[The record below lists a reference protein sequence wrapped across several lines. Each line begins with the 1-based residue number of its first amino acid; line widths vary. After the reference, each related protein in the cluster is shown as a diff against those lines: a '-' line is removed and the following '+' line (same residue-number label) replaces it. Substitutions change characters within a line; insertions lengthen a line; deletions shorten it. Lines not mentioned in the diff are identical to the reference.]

1 MTSGQ
6 IRSKIE
12 RELNVGDSA
21 IEIETFFKRSGLEYS
36 FNKYRKPNNNYS
48 AILRTGKS
56 NYHAITIRIYVDEK
70 KKFLYAEVRDSY
82 TFL

>member
-6 IRSKIE
+6 VRSKIE

-21 IEIETFFKRSGLEYS
+21 IEIEAFFKRFELEYS
-36 FNKYRKPNNNYS
+36 FNDLRKPNNHYS
-48 AILRTGKS
+48 AIIRKGKS
-56 NYHAITIRIYVDEK
+56 NYHAITIRIYVDQNK
-70 KKFLYAEVRDSY
+70 RFLYAEVRDSY